1 MLFISTISFPF
12 TNSSLVERAVVGLL
26 RLAIRLLRKEEV
38 SSQVLITLR
47 VLLLMKFNVL
57 RACGRQ
63 ISYGLHELL
72 RTSAANISTAR
83 DWTTVFTLL
92 ECIGASTT
100 PPVLTP
106 ASSLVLASK
115 DGDGDSNGAEFDL
128 SEGTVGTENEAGSY
142 TSTETESGFGGS
154 IPGDSWLLISKEDT
168 EAISVNQ
175 FDLTVSAKLNKH
187 DSKCFVKSCQSLT
200 FLIRDGAHVSRE
212 NFLQCVHA
220 VRVFAEGILNGG
232 AGYRQDG
239 MQHKD
244 HAKQDNKGSL
254 GRANKKSKAK
264 KMSPTG
270 IKSRK
275 FVRST
280 QSSPATSEDEAEIFE
295 TINNTYDAMSLQLI
309 ELMHALHTRAA
320 TYFEKG
326 VQNLEIPD
334 KNNSSCS
341 ETGEERETDREISFL
356 WTKCWCPLLQGI
368 AQLCCDNRRD
378 IRMSALTYLQ
388 RGLLVHDLQ
397 SLTAVEWES
406 CFNKV
411 IVFVNASRTSL
422 YCS

>member
-1 MLFISTISFPF
+1 MISVSVPA
-12 TNSSLVERAVVGLL
+12 NSSLVERAVVGLL

-57 RACGRQ
+57 RTCGRQ

-72 RTSAANISTAR
+72 RTSAANINTAR

-92 ECIGASTT
+92 ECVGASATV
-100 PPVLTP
+100 PVLTP
-106 ASSLVLASK
+106 ASALSATSK
-115 DGDGDSNGAEFDL
+115 DVDTDSVSTNFDL
-128 SEGTVGTENEAGSY
+128 SEGATGTESDTGSY
-142 TSTETESGFGGS
+142 TSLETESGLTGS

-168 EAISVNQ
+168 EGESVNQ
-175 FDLTVSAKLNKH
+175 YDLTVSAKLNKH

-244 HAKQDNKGSL
+244 SGKEDKGSW
-254 GRANKKSKAK
+254 GKSSKKSKAK

-270 IKSRK
+270 LKSRK
-275 FVRST
+275 FARST
-280 QSSPATSEDEAEIFE
+280 PSSPATSEDEAEIFE
-295 TINNTYDAMSLQLI
+295 TINNTYDAMSLQLV

-320 TYFEKG
+320 SFYEKG
-326 VQNLEIPD
+326 VRSVEGSDRTSGSYP
-334 KNNSSCS
+334 
-341 ETGEERETDREISFL
+341 ETGEAVETESEMSFL

-388 RGLLVHDLQ
+388 RALLVHDLQ

-411 IVFVNASRTSL
+411 SCYVCVKFW
-422 YCS
+422 